1 MTSRTLRRF
10 ARCLLLSAV
19 IALLASPTH
28 AARPES
34 GVRKLTSKHPL
45 VQWVLVALFTTGS
58 LAIAFKNSK
67 RTHLD

>member
-1 MTSRTLRRF
+1 MISRTLRRF
-10 ARCLLLSAV
+10 ARLLLLSAI

-28 AARPES
+28 AAGRES
-34 GVRKLTSKHPL
+34 GVRQLPPKRPL
-45 VQWVLVALFTTGS
+45 IQWALVALFTGGS

>member
-1 MTSRTLRRF
+1 MISRTCRRF
-10 ARCLLLSAV
+10 ARLLLLSAV

-34 GVRKLTSKHPL
+34 GVRQLPPKHPL
-45 VQWVLVALFTTGS
+45 VQWSLVALFTGGS

-67 RTHLD
+67 RTHLV